1 MKKPALYTAAV
12 IFAAVGLVHLVRF
25 FLDIEVVVGEVI
37 VPLFPSLPIGLG
49 LILLALWMM
58 FAARDG

>member
-1 MKKPALYTAAV
+1 MKKPALYTAGLV
-12 IFAAVGLVHLVRF
+12 FAAVGVVHLARF

-49 LILLALWMM
+49 LIFW
-58 FAARDG
+58 RSG